1 MYFIKPRR
9 KLPTSE
15 QFYRVEAFIF
25 APSVFFFVVW
35 DNSIEWE
42 VV

>member
-1 MYFIKPRR
+1 MYFIKPKR
-9 KLPTSE
+9 LSTSE
-15 QFYRVEAFIF
+15 AFHRVEAFIF

-35 DNSIEWE
+35 DNAIEWE